1 MHFNECRFLWLL
13 YWLSVSPPA
22 YTFLMR
28 HLLQSTKLARISI
41 VFTFAIFIS
50 ADRQANYSEFQ
61 RADNKS
67 PHIKSSVLYLGYM

>member
-22 YTFLMR
+22 Y
-28 HLLQSTKLARISI
+28 LLDEAPSTEYQACSYQYCIYLRY
-41 VFTFAIFIS
+41 FIS